1 MAVSLH
7 FFRNDLRLNDNPA
20 LSHAARGGS
29 RLIPLFVFDD
39 RATAKSSF
47 GFSRTGP
54 HRQRF
59 ILESVTRLHNNLKAR
74 GSGLI
79 TASGRPHEI
88 IASLCDAMDITL
100 VAFQEEI
107 APEEKETEQA
117 IREVLSTRGI
127 PLRTFRSFTLIHP
140 DDLPMP
146 VTGTPDVFT
155 HFRKKVEKHSEIRS
169 PLPVPELPPLPSGM
183 EPPENGFRLIGPAP
197 ADHGQSASGTSP
209 AERGL
214 ATIGAGI
221 PPLDTLFPHENA
233 ESDPRAAIVFR
244 GGEDQALARLD
255 HYFWK
260 TDELQK
266 YKFKRNGLLGPDYS
280 SKFSAWLANGCLSPR
295 TIYDQVK
302 QYESSR
308 KKNVST
314 YWLIFE
320 LIWRDYFH
328 FIMEKYCAR
337 LFHRDGLS
345 PEPVSWQ
352 TDWERFQKW
361 RDGETGIPFIDANMK
376 ELSATGYM
384 SNRGRQ
390 NVASFLSKYL
400 ELDWRM
406 GAEWF
411 ESMLI
416 DYDVHSNW
424 GNWAYVSGVG
434 NDPRDRFFNILNQAR
449 KYDPKG
455 AYVRHWLPELAGL
468 PDEHIHQPWKSA
480 HAPAEYPGQLVDFE
494 RCLEK
499 LSGNGNGSG

>member
-1 MAVSLH
+1 MTITLH
-7 FFRNDLRLNDNPA
+7 LFRNDLRLLDNPA
-20 LSHAARGGS
+20 LTHAAQNGS
-29 RLIPLFVFDD
+29 HLIPLYVLDE
-39 RATAKSSF
+39 RVTGKTRF
-47 GFSRTGP
+47 GFPKTGP

-59 ILESVTRLHNNLKAR
+59 LRESLSQLDKSLQAN
-74 GSGLI
+74 GSGLLVA
-79 TASGRPHEI
+79 TGRPHEI
-88 IASLCDAMDITL
+88 IASLCDAMDISL
-100 VAFQEEI
+100 VTFQEEI
-107 APEEKETEQA
+107 APEEKETERA
-117 IREVLSTRGI
+117 IREVLSARGI
-127 PLRTFRSFTLIHP
+127 SLRTFRSFTLFHP

-146 VTGTPDVFT
+146 VSGTPDVFT
-155 HFRKKVEKHSEIRS
+155 QFRKRVEKYSEIR
-169 PLPVPELPPLPSGM
+169 PALPAPEFPPLPPLPESL
-183 EPPENGFRLIGPAP
+183 EHAP
-197 ADHGQSASGTSP
+197 G
-209 AERGL
+209 
-214 ATIGAGI
+214 TIGTGKAS
-221 PPLDTLFPHENA
+221 LDHALPQTYTEP
-233 ESDPRAAIVFR
+233 DPRAAIVFR

-295 TIYDQVK
+295 TIHDQVK
-302 QYESSR
+302 LYESER

-328 FIMEKYCAR
+328 FIMEKYGAR

-345 PEPVSWQ
+345 SEPGSWS
-352 TDWERFQKW
+352 TDPERFQKW
-361 RDGETGIPFIDANMK
+361 RDGETGIPFIDANMR
-376 ELSATGYM
+376 ELAATGYM

-390 NVASFLSKYL
+390 NVASYLSKYL
-400 ELDWRM
+400 GIDWRM

-434 NDPRDRFFNILNQAR
+434 NDPRDRYFHILNQAR

-455 AYVRHWLPELAGL
+455 DYVRHWLPELAGL
-468 PDEHIHQPWKSA
+468 PEEHIHEPWKTV
-480 HAPAEYPGQLVDFE
+480 HPPAAYPGQLIDFE
-494 RCLEK
+494 QTVKR
-499 LSGNGNGSG
+499 LSGP